1 MATKQEIVVILDKI
15 KGMFGERFTLNA
27 DIIQA
32 WQRAFER
39 VAVRFI
45 EDALQAHLENSRLV
59 PQLADIRL
67 EALKISGGR
76 FTKPSN
82 FHDPHGIGGAIKSQ
96 NERHELVYIQTGDH
110 AGMWVKKDDAIKV
123 KNKWRMKIDVILDV
137 FPEHEWNQELLSILD
152 LQKVEQ
158 VSFSELMKRKDWVA
172 EYREKRDGFAL
183 IAKDSLE
190 ARTGGY

>member
-1 MATKQEIVVILDKI
+1 MATKHEIVVILDKI
-15 KGMFGERFTLNA
+15 KGMFGERFTINA

-39 VAVRFI
+39 VAARFVD
-45 EDALQAHLENSRLV
+45 DALQAHLENSRLV

-82 FHDPHGIGGAIKSQ
+82 FSDPYGISEAIKAQ
-96 NERHELVYIQTGDH
+96 NEREDMVYIETGDH
-110 AGMWVKKDDAIKV
+110 AGMWVKKNDAIKV
-123 KNKWRMKIDVILDV
+123 KNKWRMKIDVILEV

-158 VSFSELMKRKDWVA
+158 VSFSELMKRKEWVA

-183 IAKDSLE
+183 IARDTLE
-190 ARTGGY
+190 ARSGGY